1 MELQYILQG
10 LRFYLLSSLLVA
22 LIPTVIIISIT
33 LLMKSSSNW
42 TTIFVYL
49 VAGIIIW
56 CDMAYWSMQGFLIFP
71 FGTDVPMLFSNLFA
85 LLGGIVGGVL
95 VHRGTLN
102 YRKNKMFYSTYF
114 IELGY
119 FIFVFIAFS
128 ILYNRGM
135 A

>member
-33 LLMKSSSNW
+33 LLMKSPSNW

-49 VAGIIIW
+49 GAGIIMW

-71 FGTDVPMLFSNLFA
+71 FGRDVPMLFSNLFA

-102 YRKNKMFYSTYF
+102 YRNKKNF
-114 IELGY
+114 
-119 FIFVFIAFS
+119 
-128 ILYNRGM
+128 
-135 A
+135 

>member
-1 MELQYILQG
+1 M
-10 LRFYLLSSLLVA
+10 A

-33 LLMKSSSNW
+33 LLMKSPSNW

-49 VAGIIIW
+49 VAGIIMW

-71 FGTDVPMLFSNLFA
+71 FGTDVPMLFSNLFS

-95 VHRGTLN
+95 VHRGILN
-102 YRKNKMFYSTYF
+102 YRKNKKFSSTYL

-119 FIFVFIAFS
+119 FTFVFIAFS

>member
-10 LRFYLLSSLLVA
+10 LRFYLLSSLSVA

-49 VAGIIIW
+49 VAGIIMW

-71 FGTDVPMLFSNLFA
+71 FGTDVPMLFTNLFA
-85 LLGGIVGGVL
+85 LLGGILGGIL

-102 YRKNKMFYSTYF
+102 YKKNKKFSNTYL
-114 IELGY
+114 IGIGY

>member
-10 LRFYLLSSLLVA
+10 LRFYLLPSLSVA

-49 VAGIIIW
+49 VAGIIMW
-56 CDMAYWSMQGFLIFP
+56 CDLAYWSMQGFLIFP
-71 FGTDVPMLFSNLFA
+71 FGTDVPVLFTNLFA

-102 YRKNKMFYSTYF
+102 YKKNKKFSNTYL
-114 IELGY
+114 IGIGY

>member
-1 MELQYILQG
+1 MEIQYILQG

-33 LLMKSSSNW
+33 LLLKASSNG
-42 TTIFVYL
+42 ISILIYL
-49 VAGIIIW
+49 VAGIIMW
-56 CDMAYWSMQGFLIFP
+56 CDLAYWSMQGFLVFP
-71 FGTDVPMLFSNLFA
+71 FGTDVPMLFTNLFA

-95 VHRGTLN
+95 VHRGALN
-102 YRKNKMFYSTYF
+102 YRKNKKFSSTYL

>member
-1 MELQYILQG
+1 MEIQYILQG

-42 TTIFVYL
+42 ISIFVYL
-49 VAGIIIW
+49 VAGIIMW
-56 CDMAYWSMQGFLIFP
+56 CDMAYWTMQGFLIFP
-71 FGTDVPMLFSNLFA
+71 FGTDVPMLFTNLFA
-85 LLGGIVGGVL
+85 LLGGIVGGIL
-95 VHRGTLN
+95 VHRGTLR
-102 YRKNKMFYSTYF
+102 YQKNKKFSNAYL
-114 IELGY
+114 IGVGY

-128 ILYNRGM
+128 ILYNRGV

>member
-1 MELQYILQG
+1 MEIQYILQG
-10 LRFYLLSSLLVA
+10 LRFYLFPSLVVA
-22 LIPTVIIISIT
+22 LIPTIIIISLT
-33 LLMKSSSNW
+33 LLIKSSSNW
-42 TTIFVYL
+42 TSILVAL
-49 VAGIIIW
+49 VAGIIMW

-71 FGTDVPMLFSNLFA
+71 FGTDVPMLFTNLFA
-85 LLGGIVGGVL
+85 FLGGILGGVL

-102 YRKNKMFYSTYF
+102 YRKNKKFSSSYL

>member
-1 MELQYILQG
+1 MEFQYILQG
-10 LRFYLLSSLLVA
+10 LRFYLLPSLLVA

-33 LLMKSSSNW
+33 LLLKSSSNW

-49 VAGIIIW
+49 VAGIIMW
-56 CDMAYWSMQGFLIFP
+56 CDLAYWSMQGFLVFP
-71 FGTDVPMLFSNLFA
+71 FGTEVPILFTNLFA
-85 LLGGIVGGVL
+85 LLGGIVGGIL

-102 YRKNKMFYSTYF
+102 YKKNKKFSNTYL
-114 IELGY
+114 IGIGY

>member
-10 LRFYLLSSLLVA
+10 LRFYLLPSLLVA

-33 LLMKSSSNW
+33 LLMKPSSNW
-42 TTIFVYL
+42 TSIIIYL
-49 VAGIIIW
+49 VAGIIMW
-56 CDMAYWSMQGFLIFP
+56 CDLAYWSMQGFLVFP
-71 FGTDVPMLFSNLFA
+71 FGTDVPMLFTNLFA
-85 LLGGIVGGVL
+85 LLGGIVGGAL

-102 YRKNKMFYSTYF
+102 YRKNKRFSSTYLVG
-114 IELGY
+114 IGY